1 MAERSMVI
9 GVERR
14 RDPTAAELR
23 RRMPQ
28 EIRQL
33 DSWLKTFVRKILS
46 KWGRVSIAG
55 QDVDDIA
62 GNAWTSSVSQPKFAN
77 ATDELKIAYLTA
89 AAANQMKNLV
99 RKEEQRTA
107 GLQKNRSKVA
117 LARRADASET
127 ASFLRWSG
135 PVRNSAIPRTAGLVK
150 QTTHEQIARR
160 AYEIFRS
167 KTCGSE
173 IENWIRTEREL
184 RG

>member
-46 KWGRVSIAG
+46 KWWRVSIAG
-55 QDVDDIA
+55 QDGDDNA

-77 ATDELKIAYLTA
+77 ATDELKTAYLTA
-89 AAANQMKNLV
+89 PAADRMKNLIGN
-99 RKEEQRTA
+99 EEHLTA
-107 GLQKNRSKVA
+107 GV
-117 LARRADASET
+117 
-127 ASFLRWSG
+127 
-135 PVRNSAIPRTAGLVK
+135 
-150 QTTHEQIARR
+150 
-160 AYEIFRS
+160 
-167 KTCGSE
+167 
-173 IENWIRTEREL
+173 
-184 RG
+184 